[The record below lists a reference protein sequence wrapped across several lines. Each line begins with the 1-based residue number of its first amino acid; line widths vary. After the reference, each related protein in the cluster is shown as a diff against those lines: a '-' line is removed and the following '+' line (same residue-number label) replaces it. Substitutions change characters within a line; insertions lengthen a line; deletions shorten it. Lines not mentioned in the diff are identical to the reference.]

1 MCIRDSFPIVEEP
14 VFMGESNGPT
24 HPEAMPIGPALDKL
38 SEKITIYNQWLQEK
52 IQGENKSQIPNE
64 SYISGLSMQLER
76 SKELL
81 ELIDSEALDQ
91 YREILNAIA
100 TLELRGQG
108 RFV

>member
-1 MCIRDSFPIVEEP
+1 MPIV
-14 VFMGESNGPT
+14 
-24 HPEAMPIGPALDKL
+24 PALDKL

-52 IQGENKSQIPNE
+52 IHGENKSQIPNE

>member
-1 MCIRDSFPIVEEP
+1 
-14 VFMGESNGPT
+14 
-24 HPEAMPIGPALDKL
+24 
-38 SEKITIYNQWLQEK
+38 
-52 IQGENKSQIPNE
+52 
-64 SYISGLSMQLER
+64 MQLER